1 MGKYAYAYQVT
12 TCGKNSEF
20 IKACVLILFYMGEN
34 TMLFKV
40 IIDTDSEK
48 TFFQT
53 LVITFENS
61 IESMNHYKVVTTITK
76 YDGSALVKKAE
87 IMNHREALQYMLLLK
102 NNEAENIVGIDFISK
117 QTLITKE
124 NPFISHDEYIKR
136 FLWE

>member
-1 MGKYAYAYQVT
+1 
-12 TCGKNSEF
+12 
-20 IKACVLILFYMGEN
+20 
-34 TMLFKV
+34 MLFKV

-61 IESMNHYKVVTTITK
+61 IEFMNHYKVITTITK

-102 NNEAENIVGIDFISK
+102 NTEVENIVGILIDDKRSMQFI
-117 QTLITKE
+117 
-124 NPFISHDEYIKR
+124 
-136 FLWE
+136 

>member
-1 MGKYAYAYQVT
+1 
-12 TCGKNSEF
+12 
-20 IKACVLILFYMGEN
+20 
-34 TMLFKV
+34 MLFKV

-53 LVITFENS
+53 LIITFENS
-61 IESMNHYKVVTTITK
+61 IEFMNHYKVVTTITK

-87 IMNHREALQYMLLLK
+87 TMNHMEALRYMLLLK

-117 QTLITKE
+117 QTLITEK
-124 NPFISHDEYIKR
+124 NSFISHDEYIKR

>member
-1 MGKYAYAYQVT
+1 MRE
-12 TCGKNSEF
+12 NSEF

-61 IESMNHYKVVTTITK
+61 IEFMNHYKVVTTITK